1 MSPLRNQIVFEL
13 NRFSEEQLRNIL
25 FLIHQLP
32 SASDEEDVLT
42 SAELEELRQSL
53 AEFERGEAYTLDDVE
68 WK

>member
-32 SASDEEDVLT
+32 SAADEEDILT

-53 AEFERGEAYTLDDVE
+53 AEYESGEVFTLEDVE